1 MSIPA
6 KVRIAVEALESPA
19 SAWVYDPGVLGARL
33 AAVRA
38 AFPEW
43 TVLYAMKACANPA
56 ILAAAARGADGIEC
70 ASGGELAAAQSAG
83 ARRLAFS
90 GPAKTPAD
98 IAAAAACGT
107 PLVMHAESVRELE
120 ALAAAGFAGPV
131 ALRVNRGRALP
142 GSHQMTGAPTPFGMD
157 EDTALAALGQALA
170 LGLDVAGFHLH
181 AVSNCLDA
189 DAYAAHVRDAL
200 AWAATASE
208 GGFGLRYVNVGGG
221 LGADPRGDVL
231 DLDAVAAALGDG
243 PGRFLDA
250 GVDLVVEPGR
260 YLAAAAGWYT
270 AEVVDVK
277 TVGGRAFALVR
288 GGTHHFRL
296 PAAWGYAHPF
306 DVVPGPRTG
315 AVLTDVEVRVCGEL
329 CTPRDVLNGGQR
341 VESIGV
347 GDRLVFADA
356 GAYGWEVSHDRFL
369 GHPGP
374 DMVVID

>member
-1 MSIPA
+1 MSLPA
-6 KVRIAVEALESPA
+6 NVRAAVEALESPA
-19 SAWVYDPGVLGARL
+19 SAWIYDPAVFTARL
-33 AAVRA
+33 AAVRE

-56 ILAAAARGADGIEC
+56 IVAAAVRGADGIEC
-70 ASGGELAAAQSAG
+70 ASGGELAAAQAAG

-98 IAAAAACGT
+98 IAAAAACAT

-157 EDTALAALGQALA
+157 EDTALTAAEHALS

-189 DAYAAHVRDAL
+189 AAYAAHVHDAL
-200 AWAATASE
+200 AWAGQAAADR
-208 GGFGLRYVNVGGG
+208 FPLRYINIGGG
-221 LGADPRGDVL
+221 LGADPRGDAI
-231 DLDAVAAALGDG
+231 DLDALKAGLGEA
-243 PGRFLDA
+243 PRRLLDA
-250 GVDLVVEPGR
+250 GADLVVEPGR

-277 TVGGRAFALVR
+277 NVAGRAFALVR

-306 DVVPGPRTG
+306 HIVPGPRSG

-329 CTPRDVLNGGQR
+329 CTPRDVLNGGQQ
-341 VESIGV
+341 VASIGA

-356 GAYGWEVSHDRFL
+356 GAYGWEISHDRFL